1 MILIVYSS
9 LSIGRIQ
16 AQLLENQQS
25 TASIRYQFV
34 QPQHFEMKAEL
45 DGGCYKG
52 NQDLLSAEIH
62 RKKVKPEY
70 LQKIILENKRTR
82 SAFTAM
88 TFIFNGQPIS
98 MNVLDDAFT
107 AQYCTNGTNIP
118 VFIQGDIVN
127 LSRNG
132 VFEQIYFVR
141 KIKLF

>member
-9 LSIGRIQ
+9 LSMGRIQ

-62 RKKVKPEY
+62 RKKEKPEY
-70 LQKIILENKRTR
+70 LQQRISAYRKRGIE
-82 SAFTAM
+82 FTAM
-88 TFIFNGQPIS
+88 TFIVNEQPIS
-98 MNVLDDAFT
+98 MNVLDDAFIT
-107 AQYCTNGTNIP
+107 QYCTNGTNIP

-127 LSRNG
+127 LKLNG
-132 VFEQIYFVR
+132 DLEPIYFVR
-141 KIKLF
+141 FAKRL